1 MGRYKTKLQAIQ
13 EANKRILGE
22 QTVSFD
28 GQGNYSYYDAQ
39 GNPTDAQGNP
49 LSSITVGVGDKSRLR
64 RWDDGRIDLTLD
76 KATVTVGAALL
87 GALVGKT
94 IKTIKN
100 KRVLKDVLTT
110 IDNTIDKKT
119 KRCLTKRLNWVSG
132 DLANLNDKNKT
143 DKTDEALEY
152 CLKEVSGK
160 DIEEFKT
167 EFHNSIKNY
176 NLKG

>member
-1 MGRYKTKLQAIQ
+1 MGRLGKLKRQAIN
-13 EANKRILGE
+13 EANKRVLGE

-39 GNPTDAQGNP
+39 GNPTDEQGNP
-49 LSSITVGVGDKSRLR
+49 LSSITVGDNDIKLEVDKSVV
-64 RWDDGRIDLTLD
+64 I
-76 KATVTVGAALL
+76 VGAALL

-94 IKTIKN
+94 IQTIKN
-100 KRVLKDVLTT
+100 NKELKDILNT

-119 KRCLTKRLNWVSG
+119 RKCLTRKLNWISPLG
-132 DLANLNDKNKT
+132 FKNLNNSNITSKT
-143 DKTDEALEY
+143 DKVLEA
-152 CLKEVSGK
+152 CLIESGK

>member
-1 MGRYKTKLQAIQ
+1 MGRIEKLKRQAIN
-13 EANKRILGE
+13 EANIRILGE
-22 QTVSFD
+22 QLATAPNPLEQVPSSTVSSVNVD
-28 GQGNYSYYDAQ
+28 
-39 GNPTDAQGNP
+39 
-49 LSSITVGVGDKSRLR
+49 VGDKSRLR

-76 KATVTVGAALL
+76 KATITVGAALL

-94 IKTIKN
+94 IQTIKN
-100 KRVLKDVLTT
+100 KHELKDVFTT

-119 KRCLTKRLNWVSG
+119 KRCLTKKLNWVSG
-132 DLANLNDKNKT
+132 NLKNLNDKNKT
-143 DKTDEALEY
+143 DQTDQALEY
-152 CLKEVSGK
+152 CLKGSGK

>member
-1 MGRYKTKLQAIQ
+1 MGRLGKLKRQAIN
-13 EANKRILGE
+13 EANKRVLGE

-39 GNPTDAQGNP
+39 GNPTDEQGNP
-49 LSSITVGVGDKSRLR
+49 LSSITVGDNDIKLEVDKSVV
-64 RWDDGRIDLTLD
+64 I
-76 KATVTVGAALL
+76 VGAALL

-94 IKTIKN
+94 IQTIKN
-100 KRVLKDVLTT
+100 NKELKDILNT

-119 KRCLTKRLNWVSG
+119 KRCLTKKLNWVSG
-132 DLANLNDKNKT
+132 NLANLNDKNKT
-143 DKTDEALEY
+143 DKTDQALEY
-152 CLKEVSGK
+152 CLKGSGK